1 MAKPTIGKNPY
12 SDPQEA
18 FRNEL
23 RAKYPG
29 RAKRALGNG
38 KAASIEL
45 FCLECIGGSAQEAK
59 QCESR
64 SCFLWPH
71 GFGRSRA
78 QLNPRPEKAE
88 GPLGQGAPQANQV
101 ELANTKETIP

>member
-1 MAKPTIGKNPY
+1 MIAGKA
-12 SDPQEA
+12 SFDAQET
-18 FRNEL
+18 FREEL

-45 FCLECIGGSAQEAK
+45 FCIECIGGAADEAK

-64 SCFLWPH
+64 GCFLWPH
-71 GFGRSRA
+71 AFGRSSG
-78 QLNPRPEKAE
+78 N
-88 GPLGQGAPQANQV
+88 QGGAR
-101 ELANTKETIP
+101 

>member
-1 MAKPTIGKNPY
+1 MPWALELPRAVANRGKTMIARKAAF
-12 SDPQEA
+12 DAQQA
-18 FRNEL
+18 FRDEL

-45 FCLECIGGSAQEAK
+45 FCIECIGGSAHDAK

-71 GFGRSRA
+71 GFGRDSGNRGGT
-78 QLNPRPEKAE
+78 R
-88 GPLGQGAPQANQV
+88 
-101 ELANTKETIP
+101 